1 MKIQYLNPVNNNY
14 KFSKKNV
21 SRKENNYVASN
32 FQASGLDIL
41 SSYNQN
47 QVSFKSLEEH
57 KKFKSKLYDLA
68 SKILYFQ
75 QQDNIGYSSYE
86 NPRIT
91 YFLSTIKPYN
101 IDLAEELCFGVD
113 EKGKPLFEDKEEIAK
128 IISSTTEANVD
139 FARKL
144 CIKRDEDGRNSFR
157 VKGYIPAILEEV
169 NADSLD
175 LAEKL
180 CFGTD
185 KYGHKLFPY
194 ENHISPILKFFS
206 KEKQSFIENLCYGKD
221 KFGRDL
227 FDNKYSIYDVVSS
240 TTEENL
246 SLAEKL
252 CYGQDKF
259 GQQLFPNK
267 KYVSQILALTDEQNI
282 EVAEKMCFATDKYGN
297 FIFSNKEEIL
307 DILVR
312 TSDENK
318 DEVDKLVQMAIDGKI
333 FPLSVSHIVDG
344 EISLNEFHKAKEIIG
359 EKNLLNYFDID
370 GVSIVKLADIYK
382 KEKIEDIPAEKRN
395 KVLRNIINIFHFD
408 FYGTVQRIKKD
419 FPLLPTNRDEYSD
432 LLKKIVPTIG
442 IQTKPITKEQEQN
455 FYSNVNNLSK
465 ELKTLTDE
473 EYNNLSIELSYS
485 KDDFIKDI
493 NNVLKGVDSDKKQ
506 KVLGHFGFGL
516 ETNDKV
522 DLGYSITGY
531 PLAIENVKE
540 IQDETT
546 KELIEQVRPF
556 VVKFTE
562 DNKVV
567 SDNEQVETSL
577 NEILKAFP
585 ELYSIVGK
593 QQHATHSFDVFR
605 HSLKVMQKVVQNSE
619 FKKFDESDKKLLLLA
634 SLFHDVAK
642 IEGRASS
649 THATTS
655 AFESFYLI
663 QKLDLTKDEKIKLYS
678 LIKEHEWLGNV
689 NKLKT
694 DEQKLEQKKSSAYD
708 LHYGNLFKMA
718 KVFTKADLKAVK
730 DNDSFYNM
738 HKDAFEQISTDIECF
753 IAQLKNTQPFLPVTK
768 LPSASRIKEAITQ
781 VNDDCTTNLFGV
793 FQDEKG
799 MVILKFN
806 DIEDETWEKIGFPK
820 GSFSKGITATGF
832 SKKNGLTSS
841 KEYNTGNIKFFVHGL
856 EREDQLANFDAFA
869 LPDSDALLS
878 VSYTERPE
886 SKYRFFRNIG
896 LVLNADAKYVHGGG
910 KSDSGSGYTKNID
923 TFKRGY
929 AYEGSKRYDDRKF
942 ISDLIK
948 QELNMSDKEY
958 LNFVKNNANKA
969 FSEIEP
975 KEVQTKLIQAFAT
988 INSKTRYG
996 ERNYNEM
1003 YLSNPEIMGV
1013 FAYDMDDAWIV
1024 SMKNFINRQQD
1035 FIKDYALKND
1045 LPFIV
1050 FGG

>member
-1 MKIQYLNPVNNNY
+1 MKIQSSNVINNNY
-14 KFSKKNV
+14 KFSKNV
-21 SRKENNYVASN
+21 ASRKENSVPVRKI
-32 FQASGLDIL
+32 QASGLDIL

-86 NPRIT
+86 NPQVT

-113 EKGKPLFEDKEEIAK
+113 EKGKPLFPNKPEIPK
-128 IISSTTEANVD
+128 IISSTTEENVD

-144 CIKRDEDGRNSFR
+144 CMQKDENGRDLFR
-157 VKGYIPAILEEV
+157 VKSYIPAIIEEV
-169 NADSLD
+169 NAESLD

-194 ENHISPILKFFS
+194 ENHVAPILRSFS
-206 KEKQSFIENLCYGKD
+206 REKQQFIENLCFGKD
-221 KFGRDL
+221 KFGREL
-227 FDNKYSIYDVVSS
+227 FDNKYSIYDIVASA
-240 TTEENL
+240 TQENL

-252 CYGQDKF
+252 CYGQDKY
-259 GQQLFPNK
+259 GQQLFPDK
-267 KYVSQILALTDEQNI
+267 KDISQILFWADEQNL
-282 EVAEKMCFATDKYGN
+282 EAAEKMCFASDEYGN
-297 FIFSNKEEIL
+297 PVFPNKDVIL
-307 DILVR
+307 DVLIA
-312 TSDENK
+312 TSEKNK
-318 DEVDKLVQMAIDGKI
+318 AEVEKLVDLAIEGQF
-333 FPLSVSHIVDG
+333 FPIAIPKVLEG
-344 EISLNEFHKAKEIIG
+344 EISLYEVEKAKEIIG
-359 EKNLLNYFDID
+359 EEKLLNYFDID

-382 KEKIEDIPAEKRN
+382 KEKIEDIPVEKRN

-408 FYGTVQRIKKD
+408 FYKTVQRIKKD
-419 FPLLPTNRDEYSD
+419 FPLLPINRDEYSD

-442 IQTKPITKEQEQN
+442 IQTKPITKAQEQN
-455 FYSNVNNLSK
+455 FYSSLHNLSA
-465 ELKTLTDE
+465 ELKTLSDE
-473 EYNNLSIELSYS
+473 EYNNLSIELSYPTNE
-485 KDDFIKDI
+485 FIKDI
-493 NNVLKGVDSDKKQ
+493 NNILKGVEVDKKQ
-506 KVLGHFGFGL
+506 KVLGQFGFGL
-516 ETNDKV
+516 ETNDKAKM
-522 DLGYSITGY
+522 GYSIVGY
-531 PLAIENVKE
+531 PLNIEKN
-540 IQDETT
+540 QDETI
-546 KELIEQVRPF
+546 KDLIDQVRPF

-562 DNKVV
+562 DNQIV
-567 SDNEQVETSL
+567 SDNKQVQSSL

-593 QQHATHSFDVFR
+593 QQHATHSFDVFK
-605 HSLKVMQKVVQNSE
+605 HSLKAMQKVVQNPE
-619 FKKFDESDKKLLLLA
+619 FEKFDESDKKLLLLA

-663 QKLDLTKDEKIKLYS
+663 EKLNLVKDEKIKLYS

-708 LHYGNLFKMA
+708 LHYGNLFEMA
-718 KVFTKADLKAVK
+718 KVFTQADLKAVK
-730 DNDSFYNM
+730 NNDDFYIK
-738 HKDAFEQISTDIECF
+738 HKDSFEQISNDVECF
-753 IAQLKNTQPFLPVTK
+753 ITQLKSTQPLLPVTK

-781 VNDDCTTNLFGV
+781 VNDDYTTNLFGV

-799 MVILKFN
+799 MIILKLN

-820 GSFSKGITATGF
+820 GSFFKGITAKGYA
-832 SKKNGLTSS
+832 KKNGVTSS

-910 KSDSGSGYTKNID
+910 KSDSGSGYTKNVD

-948 QELNMSDKEY
+948 QELNLSDKEY
-958 LNFVKNNANKA
+958 LEFVKNNANKP

-975 KEVQTKLIQAFAT
+975 KEIQTKLIQAFAT
-988 INSKTRYG
+988 INSKTRHG

-1013 FAYDMDDAWIV
+1013 FAYDMNDAWIV
-1024 SMKNFINRQQD
+1024 SMKNFINNQPD

-1045 LPFIV
+1045 LPFVV